1 MIRKNKRRF
10 DPRYFMDE
18 KTDKKVIKEAE
29 FKYDAPSKTGI
40 PDELATAATAM
51 DFEKYPVTPEE
62 QAGEDMAEFLEQM
75 FVEEGGDKSWL
86 GNYDSEIL
94 QMAMALRDS
103 NITPAD
109 FPEMADDPIVSQIR
123 TRILE
128 MADESANLDQFGNPI
143 HRYEDEEEED
153 YVFRNE
159 PLPLSEMPKPGAASY
174 GDIGLHSPR
183 SAGDSDIVA
192 LEERLKK
199 MEEALGRIGNI
210 AHTAAGIVKT
220 END

>member
-29 FKYDAPSKTGI
+29 FKYDAPFKTGI
-40 PDELATAATAM
+40 PPELVSAETAM

-86 GNYDSEIL
+86 GNYDEEIFR
-94 QMAMALRDS
+94 MAMKLRDE

-109 FPEMADDPIVSQIR
+109 FPEMADDPLLSQIR
-123 TRILE
+123 IRILE
-128 MADESANLDQFGNPI
+128 MADESANLDQFGNPTY
-143 HRYEDEEEED
+143 RYEDEEEE
-153 YVFRNE
+153 YLQEV
-159 PLPLSEMPKPGAASY
+159 KPGVASM
-174 GDIGLHSPR
+174 GGFSGGSGRVDDITLLTR
-183 SAGDSDIVA
+183 
-192 LEERLKK
+192 RLDK
-199 MEEALGRIGNI
+199 MEGALTEIRDSATRAVGPG
-210 AHTAAGIVKT
+210 TPVQT

>member
-29 FKYDAPSKTGI
+29 FRYDAPFKTGI
-40 PDELATAATAM
+40 PDELASAATAM

-86 GNYDSEIL
+86 GNYDFEIL
-94 QMAMALRDS
+94 QMAQALRDS

-109 FPEMADDPIVSQIR
+109 FPEMADDPLVSQIR
-123 TRILE
+123 IRILE
-128 MADESANLDQFGNPI
+128 MADESANLDQFGNPTY
-143 HRYEDEEEED
+143 RYEDEEEDYED
-153 YVFRNE
+153 EEEYLREV
-159 PLPLSEMPKPGAASY
+159 KPGVASM
-174 GDIGLHSPR
+174 GGFSGGSGRVDDITLLTR
-183 SAGDSDIVA
+183 
-192 LEERLKK
+192 RLDK
-199 MEEALGRIGNI
+199 MERALTEIRDSATLAVG
-210 AHTAAGIVKT
+210 AAPPEQT

>member
-94 QMAMALRDS
+94 QMAMALRDK

-143 HRYEDEEEED
+143 HRYEDEEED

-174 GDIGLHSPR
+174 GDIGRHSPR
-183 SAGDSDIVA
+183 SAGGS
-192 LEERLKK
+192 LEARLEKLEK
-199 MEEALGRIGNI
+199 ALGEI
-210 AHTAAGIVKT
+210 ATIAASAGDTVQT

>member
-1 MIRKNKRRF
+1 MRKNKRRF

-40 PDELATAATAM
+40 PDELASYETVT

-86 GNYDSEIL
+86 GNYDEEIL
-94 QMAMALRDS
+94 KMAMALRDK
-103 NITPAD
+103 NVTPAD
-109 FPEMADDPIVSQIR
+109 FPEMADDPLLSQIR
-123 TRILE
+123 IRILE
-128 MADESANLDQFGNPI
+128 MADESANLDQFGNPTY
-143 HRYEDEEEED
+143 RYEDEEEE
-153 YVFRNE
+153 Y
-159 PLPLSEMPKPGAASY
+159 LQEMPKPGAASY
-174 GDIGLHSPR
+174 GDIGRHSPR
-183 SAGDSDIVA
+183 SAGGSLA
-192 LEERLKK
+192 ARLKK
-199 MEEALGRIGNI
+199 MEEALGAI
-210 AHTAAGIVKT
+210 AKIAAGAGDTEQT

>member
-1 MIRKNKRRF
+1 MRKNKRRF

-29 FKYDAPSKTGI
+29 FRYDAPSKTGI
-40 PDELATAATAM
+40 PDELATAETAM

-94 QMAMALRDS
+94 QMAMALRDK

-143 HRYEDEEEED
+143 HRYEDEEED

-159 PLPLSEMPKPGAASY
+159 PPPLSEMPKPGAASY